1 MKYAHIEQERRYLP
15 LGRVDEISP
24 TRILHIQDRYVH
36 GSTLRLRR
44 VDEEGKPPVFKMGQK
59 IRVGGEYPL
68 KIAHTTLYLSESE
81 FELLGGL
88 TTTQLQKRRSI
99 FYFGDWQISL
109 DEFED
114 ELAGL
119 LLVEVDLGSSD
130 AEHPSLPFRELI
142 DVTHD
147 ERFSG
152 GRLARTSSSDLQSV
166 LTEYGVN

>member
-1 MKYAHIEQERRYLP
+1 MKYALIEQERRYLP
-15 LGRVDEISP
+15 LGGLDGIVP
-24 TRILHIQDRYVH
+24 TRVLNIQDRYIH

-44 VDEEGKPPVFKMGQK
+44 IAEEGQSPVFKLGQK
-59 IRVGGEYPL
+59 IRVCEDRPL
-68 KIAHTTLYLSESE
+68 KIAHTTLYLSENE

-88 TTTQLQKRRSI
+88 KTSPLEKSRSI
-99 FYFGDWQISL
+99 FNLGDWQFAL
-109 DEFED
+109 DEFEG

-119 LLVEVDLGSSD
+119 LLVEVDLGSSG
-130 AEHPSLPFRELI
+130 AEHPPLPFQELI

-152 GRLARTSSSDLQSV
+152 GRLASTSSSDLQSV